1 MNMKNGN
8 IMTGDISSINLDFTV
23 KVYDLDMN
31 FLSTMPVIC
40 NFLQDVGITHGTMIT
55 EDAGIASDD
64 MVFVLT
70 RLHVKMD
77 RYPQWKEKIS
87 IKSWLSPVKDRYV
100 IRNFEISGRDG
111 VVIGRGIN
119 SAVAFDIKNRTGG
132 VIAGDVARVQTLD
145 AEPALPHT
153 FEKLSP
159 VQSCEY
165 QNNIEVRYFDCDLY
179 HHVNNVKYIQ
189 WCIETLPVEF
199 IRSHILYEID
209 INFRAEGNIGDKLA
223 VKSESESGGVVFN
236 HSITDSTGEK
246 ELVRMKSNWKQ
257 I

>member
-1 MNMKNGN
+1 MNMKNES
-8 IMTGDISSINLDFTV
+8 IRTDDISSINRDFTV

-31 FLSTMPVIC
+31 LSSTMPVIC
-40 NFLQDVGITHGTMIT
+40 NFLQDVGITHGMMIT
-55 EDAGIASDD
+55 EDAGITSED

-77 RYPQWKEKIS
+77 RYPAWKEKIS

-132 VIAGDVARVQTLD
+132 VIAGDVSRVQTLD

-153 FEKLSP
+153 FEKLSS
-159 VQSCEY
+159 VEHCEY
-165 QNNIEVRYFDCDLY
+165 KNNIEVRYFDCDLY

-199 IRSHILYEID
+199 IRSRELYEID
-209 INFRAEGNIGDKLA
+209 INFRAEGNIGDKLV
-223 VKSESESGGVVFN
+223 VKTGPGSVGGIFN
-236 HSITDSTGEK
+236 HSITDSSSDK
-246 ELVRMKSNWKQ
+246 ELVRMKSIWR
-257 I
+257 